1 MARVKVFAIELKDL
15 LRMQQSAPELAPQP
29 RNRLQKLA
37 NLNLSGLVA
46 DVILGR
52 LGLTGNRSPLYPKK
66 PHVVASDQLPLA
78 KKIKLYK
85 NTRTVYKNSVFKTTG
100 LKT

>member
-1 MARVKVFAIELKDL
+1 MTAPDR
-15 LRMQQSAPELAPQP
+15 QS
-29 RNRLQKLA
+29 
-37 NLNLSGLVA
+37 
-46 DVILGR
+46 
-52 LGLTGNRSPLYPKK
+52 SPPYPKK

-85 NTRTVYKNSVFKTTG
+85 NTLTVYKNSVFKTTG